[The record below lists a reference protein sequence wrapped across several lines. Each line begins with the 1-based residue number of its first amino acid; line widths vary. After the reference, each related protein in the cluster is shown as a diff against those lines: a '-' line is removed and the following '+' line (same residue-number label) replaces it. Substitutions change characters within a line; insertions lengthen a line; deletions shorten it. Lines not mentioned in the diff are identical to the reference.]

1 MTEIDA
7 GQMNQIRYLG
17 DSFGWSIST
26 LLMCLIG
33 QSVHWLMSYSRA
45 RKASKAVGTPMPSLW
60 LYWYGDWPTTLASF
74 LIVFAGYFM
83 LPEIATTFPTFGQA
97 MGMYDDKGHPVGLS
111 MLTSFLWGMAGN
123 TFADFAGRRLTKLVA
138 E

>member
-1 MTEIDA
+1 MDGGELS
-7 GQMNQIRYLG
+7 QIRYLG

-26 LLMCLIG
+26 LLMCVIG
-33 QSVHWLMSYSRA
+33 QVVHWLMSYGRSRQTSRA
-45 RKASKAVGTPMPSLW
+45 LKTPMPGFW
-60 LYWYGDWPTTLASF
+60 LYWTGDWPTTVASF

-83 LPEIATTFPTFGQA
+83 LPEIATTFPSFGQA
-97 MGMYDDKGHPVGLS
+97 LGMYNDEGEHVGLS

-123 TFADFAGRRLTKLVA
+123 TFADIAGRRLTKLVA

>member
-1 MTEIDA
+1 MIESELS
-7 GQMNQIRYLG
+7 QIRYLG

-33 QSVHWLMSYSRA
+33 QAVHWLMSYGRTRRA
-45 RKASKAVGTPMPSLW
+45 SIALKTPIPSVW
-60 LYWYGDWPTTLASF
+60 LYWTGDWPTTVAAF
-74 LIVFAGYFM
+74 LIVFCGYFM
-83 LPEIATTFPTFGQA
+83 LPEIATTFPSFGKA
-97 MGMYDDKGHPVGLS
+97 LGMYNDKGEPVGLS